1 MWTQGTIGVKDSNG
15 RMVSVTFWVKQYE
28 EPSEEY
34 GISGGRISKLMLK
47 QDGRVVYNYD
57 RGVDFEP
64 QTPEA
69 ETALAIL
76 IHEYN

>member
-15 RMVSVTFWVKQYE
+15 RMVSVSYWIKHYE

-57 RGVDFEP
+57 RGLDVPP
-64 QTPEA
+64 QNEA
-69 ETALAIL
+69 AEMALAIL
-76 IHEYN
+76 MHEYN

>member
-15 RMVSVTFWVKQYE
+15 RMVSVSYWIKRYE
-28 EPSEEY
+28 ESSEEY

-47 QDGRVVYNYD
+47 RDGEITYSYD
-57 RGVDFEP
+57 RGLDIAP
-64 QTPEA
+64 ADKAT

-76 IHEYN
+76 MKEYN